1 MTRGHGS
8 AAARK
13 ITRAGLAIL
22 ALTWAASGVTSQ
34 RAWSAPP
41 ADPPTSRG
49 PATVPTTRL
58 LAIGSFTAKGTPDAW
73 KPLLPAEVRET
84 VRLYLGGKIDQ
95 WFVKQDQSGVVFLM
109 NLTDPQEAQALL
121 ARLPFGQAGLM
132 QFQIIPLGP
141 ISPLGLLLSDSAR

>member
-1 MTRGHGS
+1 MRLRHGPGARG
-8 AAARK
+8 K
-13 ITRAGLAIL
+13 ILRVGLAIL
-22 ALTWAASGVTSQ
+22 ALIWAASGVTN
-34 RAWSAPP
+34 AWSAPP
-41 ADPPTSRG
+41 ADSPSSRG

-58 LAIGSFTAKGTPDAW
+58 LAIGSFTATGTPDAW
-73 KPLLPAEVRET
+73 KPLLPAEVRDT

-141 ISPLGLLLSDSAR
+141 ISPLGVLLSDPAP